1 MNATVA
7 VTRDQVVQGDLK
19 LKIKSV
25 LLCREPS
32 SSSTDTPD
40 GCRTIY
46 KVRSSFMDLQSV
58 LPLSWYSSSCVVLFA
73 CISIVSVRVYIRTC
87 VRLWCFGSDSRLA
100 HTSLLLHCTV
110 WCYAMYCCPCRVT
123 APMQAGICLSMPSA
137 DSTHPSPSRLRTFKW

>member
-25 LLCREPS
+25 LLCHEPS

-46 KVRSSFMDLQSV
+46 KVCSSFMDLQSV

-73 CISIVSVRVYIRTC
+73 SLSFLCVCTYVRACICGVLKVIQDWLT
-87 VRLWCFGSDSRLA
+87 
-100 HTSLLLHCTV
+100 LLYYCTALCGV
-110 WCYAMYCCPCRVT
+110 MRCT
-123 APMQAGICLSMPSA
+123 GAPAE
-137 DSTHPSPSRLRTFKW
+137 